1 MPIPLK
7 VEKQLFEFGDRWRS
21 AFKYDG
27 TDFYN
32 KEAKRLGGEVKGKA
46 ESARAVDLIGL
57 HEVSGLWL
65 LEVKDFRGHR
75 SANKRRIQ
83 GEVALEVAVKV
94 RDTVAALVGAARK
107 PVTEFPAG
115 KLMKAFERNRPVTVV
130 LWLEDDTFR
139 DEAKAKHQLSVL
151 NNVLKTQLAWL
162 NARTLVLSSAVPNR
176 INDLVVS
183 NLPGAG
189 R

>member
-1 MPIPLK
+1 
-7 VEKQLFEFGDRWRS
+7 
-21 AFKYDG
+21 
-27 TDFYN
+27 
-32 KEAKRLGGEVKGKA
+32 
-46 ESARAVDLIGL
+46 
-57 HEVSGLWL
+57 
-65 LEVKDFRGHR
+65 
-75 SANKRRIQ
+75 
-83 GEVALEVAVKV
+83 
-94 RDTVAALVGAARK
+94 
-107 PVTEFPAG
+107 
-115 KLMKAFERNRPVTVV
+115 VV